1 MKKIITIVLSA
12 ILSVVMLFSMTA
24 CGATKSVVDVT
35 TKTITV
41 GYTDY
46 SPMNYEEKGVLKGF
60 DTELALMTFNAL
72 GYEVRFKLID
82 WSNKYM
88 ELDSGNI
95 DCVWNGFTMNS
106 SDTING
112 VSTPRAEIV
121 DFTKPYMYNAQCIV
135 KAANAPEITDIADFA
150 GKSVAYEAGSAAV
163 DFVNGLSGINAKP
176 VTSQMDALREV
187 KAGTAQYAVVDVI
200 LAKANAGKGDYAS
213 LSINEG
219 LAMDQELY
227 AVAFKKGSELTEKV
241 NILFN
246 AFAKTGVL
254 TEIATKYG
262 LENVVILDGY
272 LNIV

>member
-1 MKKIITIVLSA
+1 
-12 ILSVVMLFSMTA
+12 
-24 CGATKSVVDVT
+24 
-35 TKTITV
+35 
-41 GYTDY
+41 
-46 SPMNYEEKGVLKGF
+46 
-60 DTELALMTFNAL
+60 MTFNAL

-106 SDTING
+106 SDEING
-112 VSTPRAEIV
+112 VPTAREDIV
-121 DFTKPYMYNAQCIV
+121 DFTAPYMYNSQCIV
-135 KAANAPEITDIADFA
+135 RAANAPEITDIADFA

-163 DFVNGLSGINAKP
+163 DFVNGLTGINAKP

-213 LSINEG
+213 LTINEG
-219 LAMDQELY
+219 VEMDQELY
-227 AVAFKKGSELTEKV
+227 AVAFKTGSELTEKV
-241 NILFN
+241 NILFD

-254 TEIATKYG
+254 TEIAEKYG
-262 LENVVILDGY
+262 LENVVILNGY
-272 LNIV
+272 VG